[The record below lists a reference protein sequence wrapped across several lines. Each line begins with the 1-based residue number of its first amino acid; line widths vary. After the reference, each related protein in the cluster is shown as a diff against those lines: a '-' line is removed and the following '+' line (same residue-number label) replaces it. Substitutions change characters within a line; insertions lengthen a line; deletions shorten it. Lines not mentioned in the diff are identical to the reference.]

1 WGGVLSV
8 VFSPVAA
15 NLAARFDAR
24 YLIFFGV
31 MWLGLD
37 LFWRSA
43 ANTDMTYWQIC
54 VPLFF
59 MGVGMPMFYVPLTG
73 VAMASVNEEETAAA
87 SGLMNFVRT
96 ISGAIAT
103 SLVNT
108 VWEDKSKHFH
118 AELANVFDPAREL
131 AHGISILGQY
141 GESARAMVNTLV
153 DGQSLM
159 LATNSLMTAIGVV
172 FVCASFL
179 IVLAP
184 KPTRTVDATA
194 VGH

>member
-1 WGGVLSV
+1 VLSV

-118 AELANVFDPAREL
+118 AECSTRPASWRT
-131 AHGISILGQY
+131 ASR
-141 GESARAMVNTLV
+141 SWASTARARVPWSTR
-153 DGQSLM
+153 S
-159 LATNSLMTAIGVV
+159 STAR
-172 FVCASFL
+172 A
-179 IVLAP
+179 
-184 KPTRTVDATA
+184 
-194 VGH
+194 